1 MTKKCFFVDVF
12 TDKPYA
18 GNQLAVFPDAD
29 DLTAQQMQKI
39 ANEINYSETTFILK
53 NTEKD
58 ADYNIRIFTIKQE
71 LPFAGHPVLGT
82 AYAIKNILKLHRDGK
97 LRLRTKVGI
106 IPLEQGN
113 GALWMRQN
121 RPEFAKI
128 YTDKNKIVNLI
139 DLSPDDISDDLPAE
153 EVSTGNSILIIP
165 VKTLDAVQRSM
176 GNINNMKKFFS
187 DESCIAP
194 YVFTLETTNMSAHV
208 HTRFFAAHMG
218 IIEDAATGSAAGPLT
233 GYLLKHEVF
242 GKSFEIINEQGIE
255 MGRPSRIMM
264 RGMLKDDEYTV
275 EIGGKC
281 SFIGTG
287 EFTIEQ

>member
-12 TDKPYA
+12 TDMAYA
-18 GNQLAVFPDAD
+18 GNQLAVFHDAD

-53 NTEKD
+53 NTDRD
-58 ADYNIRIFTIKQE
+58 ADYDIRIFTIRQE
-71 LPFAGHPVLGT
+71 LPFAGHPILGT
-82 AYAIKNILKLHRDGK
+82 AFAIKDILKLTSADK
-97 LRLRTKVGI
+97 IRLKTKVGV

-121 RPEFAKI
+121 DPEFFTI
-128 YTDKNKIVNLI
+128 YTDKNEIANLI
-139 DLSPDDISDDLPAE
+139 DLSADDISDDLPIE
-153 EVSTGNSILIIP
+153 EVSTGNKMLIIP
-165 VKTLDAVQRSM
+165 VKTLDAVQRSI
-176 GNINNMKKFFS
+176 GNINNMREFFV
-187 DESCIAP
+187 DKSCIAP
-194 YVFTLETTNMSAHV
+194 YIFTLETTNMSAHV

-233 GYLLKHEVF
+233 GYLLKYEVF

-255 MGRPSRIMM
+255 MGRPSKIMM

-281 SFIGTG
+281 RFIGTG
-287 EFTIEQ
+287 EFTLDQ

>member
-12 TDKPYA
+12 TDTPYA

-53 NTEKD
+53 SIDPE
-58 ADYNIRIFTIKQE
+58 ADYDIRIFTITQE

-82 AYAIKNILKLHRDGK
+82 AYAIKDILKLTSSDK
-97 LRLRTKVGI
+97 IRLKTKVGI

-121 RPEFAKI
+121 SPEFFEI
-128 YTDKNKIVNLI
+128 YTDKNKLASLI
-139 DLSPDDISDDLPAE
+139 DLSPDDISDDLPTE
-153 EVSTGNSILIIP
+153 EVSTGNRILIIP
-165 VKTLDAVQRSM
+165 IKTLDAVQRSI
-176 GNINNMKKFFS
+176 GNVNNMKTFFS
-187 DESCIAP
+187 EKSCIAP
-194 YVFTLETTNMSAHV
+194 YIFTLETTNMSAQV

-242 GKSFEIINEQGIE
+242 GKSFEVINEQGIE

-281 SFIGTG
+281 TFIGTG
-287 EFTIEQ
+287 EFKIDQ